1 MAKDHYVAQTY
12 LKHWC
17 DPKNKPPLQ
26 VYRKSDLK
34 HFPCRPRDVC
44 HEWDGDLIPEYLT
57 DPGRLGKFRK
67 IFEPRWKPT
76 VERLCAGNIDPKD
89 KLALSMAWAHFF
101 LFPPAQREIAKGIHA
116 NEVRAMARSL
126 FEGHRLDPATLN
138 IEIEREADF
147 FKRFGTKHLASA
159 TWAFYNQDWIILLN
173 ETETPFITSDNP
185 AAFVPNSKPPERILP
200 ISPSLCLYAKI
211 DLSIAETDHFDW
223 GSPPNGSI
231 TFRNISRPSAMKINR
246 FTAINANDL
255 VFAQSV
261 DVGIAALVK
270 KYRDVRPRVEPM
282 RVALPADDGALKGA
296 ALTIGPRTK

>member
-89 KLALSMAWAHFF
+89 KLVLSMAWAHFF

-116 NEVRAMARSL
+116 NEVREMARSL
-126 FEGHRLDPATLN
+126 FEAT
-138 IEIEREADF
+138 
-147 FKRFGTKHLASA
+147 
-159 TWAFYNQDWIILLN
+159 
-173 ETETPFITSDNP
+173 
-185 AAFVPNSKPPERILP
+185 
-200 ISPSLCLYAKI
+200 
-211 DLSIAETDHFDW
+211 
-223 GSPPNGSI
+223 GSI
-231 TFRNISRPSAMKINR
+231 PRLSTLKSNAKLISSKGLARSTSPAQRGLSTTKI
-246 FTAINANDL
+246 
-255 VFAQSV
+255 
-261 DVGIAALVK
+261 G
-270 KYRDVRPRVEPM
+270 
-282 RVALPADDGALKGA
+282 
-296 ALTIGPRTK
+296 

>member
-12 LKHWC
+12 LKHWY

-44 HEWDGDLIPEYLT
+44 HEWDGDLITEYLT
-57 DPGRLGKFRK
+57 DPARLGKFRK

-76 VERLCAGNIDPKD
+76 VERLSAGKIDPKD
-89 KLALSMAWAHFF
+89 KLVLSIAWAHFF
-101 LFPPAQREIAKGIHA
+101 LCPPAQRQIAKGIHA

-138 IEIEREADF
+138 IEFEREADF
-147 FKRFGTKHLASA
+147 FKGFGTRHLASA
-159 TWAFYNQDWIILLN
+159 TWAFYNQVWIILLN
-173 ETETPFITSDNP
+173 ETATPFITSDNP
-185 AAFVPNSKPPERILP
+185 AAFVPNSNRQKGFYRFRRHFVCTRRSICRSLRQIILIGDHRP
-200 ISPSLCLYAKI
+200 RDQSLSGILR
-211 DLSIAETDHFDW
+211 
-223 GSPPNGSI
+223 GPG
-231 TFRNISRPSAMKINR
+231 AMKINR
-246 FTAINANDL
+246 FTVINANDL

-270 KYRDVRPRVEPM
+270 KYRDVRPRVESM

-296 ALTIGPRTK
+296 TLTIGPRTK